1 MPYSRLDIVK
11 PGQRQYRIFDSLPK
25 QLESDLKLECDLIMT
40 ERPNMCVLGVQ
51 YLCSDAIFRALCD
64 RADSIMCG

>member
-1 MPYSRLDIVK
+1 MRHNSAYCSVCCGGKVPYSRLDIVK

-40 ERPNMCVLGVQ
+40 ERPNMCFGCAVFVL
-51 YLCSDAIFRALCD
+51 
-64 RADSIMCG
+64 